1 MATYQTDDG
10 EWTMGDTANVEVKD
24 ERDDLPIF
32 VHSELDDLPISADA
46 FRVYAHLARRRNKD
60 KKAAWP
66 SYASMGQT
74 CFGTEKLKPGSMRN
88 KVIRAMNEL
97 LEFGLITVERRTRR
111 DGGDD
116 TNFYRLTPRK
126 EWRVSRGESSQITPP
141 VIPDNR
147 GSHPPSP
154 KGTTSIQGEQ
164 EEEKQIEEVTPAS
177 QAQPQTFTILSLQD
191 ELTALNGNGP
201 VASTSRKKQTVVNKV
216 TTVSPGDAN
225 NYHQE
230 MFAALAAMCVLD
242 PNVKRIRG
250 QLNATSK
257 ALRDAGYT
265 VADLDKYKA
274 WWKSQDWRGRRG
286 DKPILGI
293 IPTQILQ
300 AVQWVPQTAWVPP
313 VQAAKPKGYDL
324 STLRSW
330 HKQHYYEEWNYR
342 VAAELGI
349 SPTLPGAFK
358 EWYESEVS
366 IPDDQLADWYEQH
379 LAASK
384 EKQQW

>member
-1 MATYQTDDG
+1 MAATYQTDDG
-10 EWTMGDTANVEVKD
+10 EWTMGDTVKVEVKD

-60 KKAAWP
+60 KRAAWP
-66 SYASMGQT
+66 SYASMGKT
-74 CFGTEKLKPGSMRN
+74 CFGTEGMKPDSMRR
-88 KVIRAMNEL
+88 KVIRAINEL
-97 LEFGLITVERRTRR
+97 VRFGLIVVERRTGQDGR
-111 DGGDD
+111 DI
-116 TNFYRLTPRK
+116 TNWYRLTPRS
-126 EWRVSRGESSQITPP
+126 EWHPKGDKVG
-141 VIPDNR
+141 VIPSHPPSDPPSLR
-147 GSHPPSP
+147 GDPPSP

-177 QAQPQTFTILSLQD
+177 QAQPLSLQD
-191 ELTALNGNGP
+191 ELTALNGATTTHSPGTEEKKQRKPRSKATP
-201 VASTSRKKQTVVNKV
+201 VA
-216 TTVSPGDAN
+216 PGVMSSSS
-225 NYHQE
+225 HGE
-230 MFAALAAMCVLD
+230 MFAALASLCVLD
-242 PNVKRIRG
+242 PKLKAG
-250 QLNATSK
+250 QIGK
-257 ALRDAGYT
+257 AAKQLLEAGYT
-265 VADLDKYKA
+265 VADLDKFKT
-274 WWKSQDWRGRRG
+274 WWYSQDWRGKNG
-286 DKPILGI
+286 QPPAISVVSEL
-293 IPTQILQ
+293 ILQ
-300 AVQWVPQTAWVPP
+300 ALSWVPQTAWVPP

-358 EWYESEVS
+358 EWYESEAS